1 MKKIMKKA
9 FSLMLTLV
17 MVLALTP
24 MTTKA
29 SLSMTGELDTTGSQ
43 NTVYYDGENNYEYTW
58 TPEESGTYTFTFL
71 ETDWVCVV
79 SHVDAETTNP
89 IYDAEQHNYN
99 NTTGSFTVDVTAGV
113 EYTVAVGNTSWTA
126 NDEINF
132 TVQAG
137 GSSGSTVQGSGTA
150 NDPYIV
156 TNTMNAEGLGY
167 GSTAYY
173 AIKVSNPMVSYTVT
187 VVGSGKT
194 DAFTVVSGTS
204 EASAMSG
211 SASVD
216 VTPYLASSMVVFSVT
231 NQCMTGGGTYTFT
244 IAEATDDGGNDDGG
258 NDDGG
263 STTADGSEEKPYDLE
278 LDTIVTANV
287 TSVNYYKYVATA
299 TGKLTV
305 SMYPNLCSGGFNFA
319 IRGGDYESQLG
330 GSATEESPEVSEATY
345 YVKTGEEITVWV
357 ATAEYGVGT
366 VYFQASFEEC
376 EYPTTQEEVADFVS
390 GSENEEDSYILATKP
405 LGVGENVAPVS
416 GIYTYTLYDFCPDET
431 GVYTITTS
439 AGTIGYWG
447 PNMNVLSN
455 PNSTVASITNVEISA
470 VGQSAFVGVTGV
482 DGNSVT
488 ITVTKTGEVETQEQ
502 VDTTVYENTVTPSNQ
517 TLVGDFEDYEYVNID
532 DTTVD
537 TAVLG
542 SDGFYH
548 LNSANGPV
556 LWVVLNDTWLSLVGA
571 ATANSGA
578 GMLVEV
584 VIEDGRVVEKINYSA
599 ALMAYA
605 GCAATAD
612 DGVKLYPMTADLK
625 AMLEKAGTSLGWYD
639 AQYGIVGSEV
649 DTKDNWMF
657 CTMYIPDVIEGADS
671 KYVQGSKDGVTIRFN
686 IPLAEF
692 KELKVDGKVVDAKYY
707 TKAEGSTIITLS
719 AEYLDTLSAGDH
731 AVVAVSTT
739 GKTIETSISV
749 ATSTKP
755 ITADASAMVISLI
768 VLAGAA
774 FVTAGVVAKKRFA

>member
-99 NTTGSFTVDVTAGV
+99 NSTGSFTVDVTAGV

-137 GSSGSTVQGSGTA
+137 GSSGSTVQGSGTE

-187 VVGSGKT
+187 VVGSGKM

-204 EASAMSG
+204 EASAMGG

-263 STTADGSEEKPYDLE
+263 STTADGSFEKPYDLQ
-278 LDTIVTANV
+278 LDTLVTANV
-287 TSVNYYKYVATA
+287 TSVSYYKYVATA

-305 SMYPNLCSGGFNFA
+305 SMYPNLCSAGYEFSIYGGEYEAQGGNSTDA
-319 IRGGDYESQLG
+319 IS
-330 GSATEESPEVSEATY
+330 SAVY
-345 YVKTGEEITVWV
+345 YVKAGEEVLVWA
-357 ATAEYGVGT
+357 ATAEFSAGT

-376 EYPTTQEEVADFVS
+376 EYPTTQEEVSDFVS
-390 GSENEEDSYILATKP
+390 GSENDEIGYIYATKP
-405 LGVGENVAPVS
+405 LVVGDNEVPVS
-416 GIYTYTLYDFCPDET
+416 SMYTYTIYEFVAPEA
-431 GVYTITTS
+431 GVYEITITSTTGGVIS
-439 AGTIGYWG
+439 YWG
-447 PNMNVLSN
+447 NN
-455 PNSTVASITNVEISA
+455 PDFVNKQGEGGSYVEAIATDANQPIMVGLADVEGSTCTLTVVKTGGYNGGSGNVESK
-470 VGQSAFVGVTGV
+470 
-482 DGNSVT
+482 D
-488 ITVTKTGEVETQEQ
+488 
-502 VDTTVYENTVTPSNQ
+502 YENTKTPSDY
-517 TLVGDFEDYEYVNID
+517 TLAGNADDYEYVNID
-532 DTTVD
+532 DATVD
-537 TAVLG
+537 KAVLG
-542 SDGFYH
+542 TDGYYH
-548 LNSANGPV
+548 LNSADGPLLLV
-556 LWVVLNDTWLSLVGA
+556 DLNDEWMNLYA
-571 ATANSGA
+571 AAFEGRLNENI
-578 GMLVEV
+578 L
-584 VIEDGRVVEKINYSA
+584 EDGKVVEKINYSA
-599 ALMAYA
+599 ALLAYYE
-605 GCAATAD
+605 CAD
-612 DGVKLYPMTADLK
+612 VKTGMYPMTADLK
-625 AMLEKAGTSLGWYD
+625 AILEKVGASMGWYES
-639 AQYGIVGSEV
+639 YGIIGAEV
-649 DTKDNWMF
+649 DTEDNWMF
-657 CTMYIPDVIEGADS
+657 CTLYIPDVIEGADS